1 MTRREAERV
10 LIVQGCYI
18 ITKDEKETIL
28 GTDGKHDE
36 IVVTEETISF
46 GFEMGNFDFTARLDD
61 VKADEFDT
69 FEITGKLTGGYS

>member
-36 IVVTEETISF
+36 IVVTDETISF
-46 GFEMGNFDFTARLDD
+46 GFEFGNFDFTAKLED
-61 VKADEFDT
+61 VKADEYDT
-69 FEITGKLTGGYS
+69 FKIVGELTGSYS